1 MGLARILAIDDE
13 EGVRAFIGRAL
24 EPYYEVH
31 FAADGQ
37 SGIQQAKILKPDLIL
52 LDLWMPGLTGL
63 EVLAKLKAK
72 EATSGIPVV
81 VVSSRGE
88 SDALI
93 ESQRAGAV
101 DHVIKPFDL
110 HELRRVI
117 QRQLTARG

>member
-13 EGVRAFIGRAL
+13 DGVRAFIERAL

-31 FAADGQ
+31 LASDGE
-37 SGIQQAKILKPDLIL
+37 SGIRQAKIWKPDLIL
-52 LDLWMPGLTGL
+52 LDLRMPGLTGL
-63 EVLAKLKAK
+63 EVLAKLKAR
-72 EATSGIPVV
+72 EGTSGIPVV

-88 SDALI
+88 SEVLI

-110 HELRRVI
+110 DELRRVI

>member
-1 MGLARILAIDDE
+1 MGLVRILAIDDE
-13 EGVRAFIGRAL
+13 EGIRTFIQRAL

-31 FAADGQ
+31 LAVDGER
-37 SGIQQAKILKPDLIL
+37 GIQQAKVLKPDLIL
-52 LDLWMPGLTGL
+52 LDLWMPGLSGL

-88 SDALI
+88 SEALV

-110 HELRRVI
+110 EELRRVI
-117 QRQLTARG
+117 QRQLPGRG